1 MTMDERQSLYRK
13 IGYEIVLEINK
24 VSVVTPF
31 SLVAAVILSHDR
43 RGISY
48 NDLLNILNEFYEY
61 LSVKKVKF
69 AETFAQSRKSDN
81 GRSQYICAVR
91 DLSRK
96 LKPKK
101 MKTKKCRKWFIR

>member
-1 MTMDERQSLYRK
+1 MSLEERQSLYRK

-43 RGISY
+43 RGISH
-48 NDLLNILNEFYEY
+48 NELLDILNEFYEY

-69 AETFAQSRKSDN
+69 AETFANREKAITDALNIFVQS
-81 GRSQYICAVR
+81 GIY
-91 DLSRK
+91 
-96 LKPKK
+96 LKN
-101 MKTKKCRKWFIR
+101 